1 MATIIATVEVTLT
14 HKIMFD
20 KAQFTLSATK
30 EHKTPAISSECVC
43 VILITFKKNN
53 YSFLSVLSIRAH
65 NDGYKPEASCFG
77 M

>member
-1 MATIIATVEVTLT
+1 MLLQMATIIATVEVTLT

-43 VILITFKKNN
+43 VILITF
-53 YSFLSVLSIRAH
+53 
-65 NDGYKPEASCFG
+65 
-77 M
+77 

>member
-1 MATIIATVEVTLT
+1 MLLQMATIIATVEVTLT

-43 VILITFKKNN
+43 V
-53 YSFLSVLSIRAH
+53 
-65 NDGYKPEASCFG
+65 
-77 M
+77 